1 MKLDEE
7 LRRNPKKIALIQWY
21 DFKSEITPYLY
32 GCSHLKL
39 TDLYNIVDIEAI
51 KDIIHIIPRFD
62 KKNEYFVNKFI
73 F

>member
-1 MKLDEE
+1 MKLNEE
-7 LRRNPKKIALIQWY
+7 LRRDPINIALIQWY
-21 DFKSEITPYLY
+21 DFISEVNPYLY

-39 TDLYNIVDIEAI
+39 TNIYNIVDIEAI
-51 KDIIHIIPRFD
+51 KDIAHIILRFG

>member
-1 MKLDEE
+1 MKLNKE
-7 LRRNPKKIALIQWY
+7 LRKDPIKIALIQWY
-21 DFKSEITPYLY
+21 NFISGVNPYLY

-39 TDLYNIVDIEAI
+39 TDIYNIVDIEAI
-51 KDIIHIIPRFD
+51 KDIVHIIPRFD